1 MNLTHNIM
9 SNNIIL
15 TEDVDMGLCLDIQLK
30 INEIKNYIFSEVDD
44 IKIISPSLLIID
56 QFKNKIKYLNAT
68 TTCTGLDIHK
78 TIKRWVQVSNAYR
91 YNSYNEVIDHLNN
104 NTKVYYFHLLKH
116 DLKNNTYT
124 LYVYEKSNLS
134 NNRQE
139 KINKLLNEDNVD

>member
-1 MNLTHNIM
+1 M

-56 QFKNKIKYLNAT
+56 QFKDRIKYLNAT
-68 TTCTGLDIHK
+68 TTCTGIHQLHK
-78 TIKRWVQVSNAYR
+78 TIQRWIQTPNAYR

-104 NTKVYYFHLLKH
+104 NSKVYYFHLLKH

-139 KINKLLNEDNVD
+139 KIKKILNENNVD